1 MKGIKMKL
9 SIVASNYLY
18 KVDTKGYD
26 IAIQILMAEFINKFS
41 YKLRSN

>member
-1 MKGIKMKL
+1 MKL
-9 SIVASNYLY
+9 SIVTSIYLC

-26 IAIQILMAEFINKFS
+26 VAIQILMAEFINKFS